1 LFTTSPADQTS
12 GALAVADDF
21 NPYAAPEISRSADRP
36 LSDPN
41 EGRGVWRDGDV
52 LVMAKIARLPMR
64 CVKCN
69 EPATNRLRRSLY
81 WHNPIYYL
89 LIFVPPGL
97 IGYVVVAL
105 ATRKT
110 LTFEVPLCDEHR
122 ARRRGAILFSWLLG
136 LAGLAICFAPAID
149 TDYGPAIVVGLI
161 MIIFSLIYGAVRSQI
176 VTPLKIDDTHAWI
189 KKVSPLYLAELPR
202 LPSPYENPN
211 KPRVAYDVEL

>member
-1 LFTTSPADQTS
+1 MADE
-12 GALAVADDF
+12 F
-21 NPYAAPEISRSADRP
+21 NPYAAPETSRSADRP

-69 EPATNRLRRSLY
+69 EPATNRLRRTLY
-81 WHNPIYYL
+81 WHHPAFFVLLLSPLIY
-89 LIFVPPGL
+89 I
-97 IGYVVVAL
+97 IVAL
-105 ATRKT
+105 IVRKT

-122 ARRRGAILFSWLLG
+122 ARRSGAILFSWLLG

-149 TDYGPAIVVGLI
+149 SDYSPAIFVGLI
-161 MIIFSLIYGAVRSQI
+161 LIVFSLIYGTVRSQI
-176 VTPLKIDDTHAWI
+176 VSPLRIDDTHAWI
-189 KKVSPLYLAELPR
+189 RKVSPPYLAELPL

-211 KPRVAYDVEL
+211 RPRIAYDVEL